1 MTLHI
6 FLKDLRNQKQKLSK
20 QQYKTIRGQALAGD
34 VQGASKGLRKLMR

>member
-1 MTLHI
+1 MMLYV